1 MQFEEVQQ
9 QLVLL
14 RIPRIYEIMFH
25 VLQVGTPP
33 FIWYTRYIP
42 QAMCWSATTSLVT
55 LIAGTLFNFGSYA
68 LLRQTQSPTYL
79 LVWSFAL
86 LMQIP
91 EGIVWLQLD
100 AGHDDISAASRLALV
115 LNITQPLAFLLGI
128 RFGGLYRE
136 FRYAYV
142 ALLLYAVVLATQFNE
157 MWSTSA
163 SIAPNEDCPHL
174 SLRYWDMSRGIVYL
188 VSSLLVVSEA
198 RPVFWASVNASLF
211 TTGPILVVCDRLQGR
226 FLNSVDTITTT
237 RRSPPDVVLITP
249 DSTLVH
255 HRSRV

>member
-1 MQFEEVQQ
+1 M
-9 QLVLL
+9 
-14 RIPRIYEIMFH
+14 YK
-25 VLQVGTPP
+25 
-33 FIWYTRYIP
+33 P

-55 LIAGTLFNFGSYA
+55 FIAGTLFNFGSYA
-68 LLRQTQSPTYL
+68 LLRRTQSPTSL
-79 LVWSFAL
+79 LVWSWQYAL

-91 EGIVWLQLD
+91 EGIVWLQID
-100 AGHDDISAASRLALV
+100 AGHDDISAASRLAMV
-115 LNITQPLAFLLGI
+115 LNITQPLALLLGI

-142 ALLLYAVVLATQFNE
+142 ALLLYAVVLATQFDE
-157 MWSTSA
+157 IWSKSA
-163 SIAPNEDCPHL
+163 SIAPNEGCPHL

-198 RPVFWASVNASLF
+198 RPVFWASVNAALFTLTFLLAIVVYPCGIGSVWCWFVF
-211 TTGPILVVCDRLQGR
+211 TTGPILVVCDRVRGR
-226 FLNSVDTITTT
+226 FLNRGDTITTT
-237 RRSPPDVVLITP
+237 HRSPPDVVLFTP